1 MDKYGRIGHV
11 QLFPRGGEIF
21 RARDARARAVIR
33 AASIRVISTMHVKSL
48 TRAY

>member
-21 RARDARARAVIR
+21 HDARARAVIR
-33 AASIRVISTMHVKSL
+33 NTSSFDSR
-48 TRAY
+48 Y